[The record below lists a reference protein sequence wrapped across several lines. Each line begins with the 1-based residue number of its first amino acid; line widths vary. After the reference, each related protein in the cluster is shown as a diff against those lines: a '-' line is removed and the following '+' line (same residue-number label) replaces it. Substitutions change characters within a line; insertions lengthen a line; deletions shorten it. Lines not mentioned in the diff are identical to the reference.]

1 MDNIFANFSDY
12 LLRIG
17 FLTNS
22 NIQDFRKIYFTQNCS
37 SDNSTMTSMSEK
49 FFDSILIKDK
59 IATCIVDFLNLLTND
74 RKKLIGLSL
83 FSRFYELCIE
93 QKIECSKFFYDK
105 YKILKLIP
113 YFSKWRNNIFLL
125 NHQNNINNNS
135 IIYSLNTNNVNSSR
149 SSNNINISFNEY
161 LLNKKI
167 IDNKYSNK
175 KNIRNAILPNLN
187 KSKSKDKNLTL
198 ISKEQEELK
207 ECTFK
212 PKINNY
218 TPFTNNSEI
227 TTSSV
232 SKRINKQ
239 IIDKLYSDN
248 KRRIDKREMELQS
261 KNKKDEKENTFQPV
275 LISKTPKNLKQ
286 NFEERLKNFDN
297 QKNINLEKL
306 RENNENIFIN
316 QYTFSPD
323 ISKSQRSVSRSFSS
337 EKINLPIHERL
348 YQIGEEQKR
357 KKLLKE
363 KEINL
368 QIKNSAN
375 SPINKNKDNIN
386 KLNSSVDYKKIEEL
400 YNDYKKMQNRLSKKR
415 ADLDIE
421 QGITFQPEIYTNRK
435 YYDKIDIDFH
445 SREENYLN
453 KKQQNLYYH
462 QNLIDEQNNN
472 MSSRKKYSK
481 KEKEEIANN
490 IINRLYKEGVE
501 KYKRRRSSKDIYER
515 EIKDI
520 IDKNN
525 QYENLYQQ
533 DNYNQ
538 MGNYYD

>member
-1 MDNIFANFSDY
+1 MDNIFVNFSDY

-22 NIQDFRKIYFTQNCS
+22 NIQDFRKIYFSQNNS

-59 IATCIVDFLNLLTND
+59 IATCIVDFLNLLNND
-74 RKKLIGLSL
+74 RKKLIGLSI
-83 FSRFYELCIE
+83 FSRFCELCIE
-93 QKIECSKFFYDK
+93 QKMECSKYFYDK

-113 YFSKWRNNIFLL
+113 YFSKWRNNILFL
-125 NHQNNINNNS
+125 NEQNNINNNS
-135 IIYSLNTNNVNSSR
+135 IIYSLNTNNINSSR

-161 LLNKKI
+161 IVNKKNI
-167 IDNKYSNK
+167 ENKFSNK
-175 KNIRNAILPNLN
+175 KNIRNDIFPNLN

-501 KYKRRRSSKDIYER
+501 KYKKRRSSKDIYER
-515 EIKDI
+515 EIKEI

-533 DNYNQ
+533 DNYN
-538 MGNYYD
+538 

>member
-1 MDNIFANFSDY
+1 MDNIFVNFSDY

-22 NIQDFRKIYFTQNCS
+22 NIQDFRKIYFSQNNS

-59 IATCIVDFLNLLTND
+59 IATCIVDFLNLLNND
-74 RKKLIGLSL
+74 RKKLIGLSI
-83 FSRFYELCIE
+83 FSRFCELCIE
-93 QKIECSKFFYDK
+93 QKMECSKYFYDK

-113 YFSKWRNNIFLL
+113 YFSKWRNNILFL
-125 NHQNNINNNS
+125 NEQNNINNNS
-135 IIYSLNTNNVNSSR
+135 IIYSLNTNNINSSR

-161 LLNKKI
+161 IVNKKNI
-167 IDNKYSNK
+167 ENKFSNK
-175 KNIRNAILPNLN
+175 KNIRNDIFPNLN

-227 TTSSV
+227 STTNK
-232 SKRINKQ
+232 SKGINRQ
-239 IIDKLYSDN
+239 IINKLYSDN

-306 RENNENIFIN
+306 RENNENLFIN
-316 QYTFSPD
+316 QHTFSPD

-337 EKINLPIHERL
+337 EKINIPIHERL
-348 YQIGEEQKR
+348 YHIGEEQKR

-375 SPINKNKDNIN
+375 SPINRNKENIN

-400 YNDYKKMQNRLSKKR
+400 YNDYKKMQNKLLKKR
-415 ADLDIE
+415 TDLDIE
-421 QGITFQPEIYTNRK
+421 QGITFQPEIFTNRK

-445 SREENYLN
+445 SREEYYLN
-453 KKQQNLYYH
+453 KKQQNLYYQ

-501 KYKRRRSSKDIYER
+501 KYKKRRNSKDIYER
-515 EIKDI
+515 EIKGI

-525 QYENLYQQ
+525 QYENFIPQ
-533 DNYNQ
+533 DN
-538 MGNYYD
+538 

>member
-22 NIQDFRKIYFTQNCS
+22 NIQDFRKIFFTQNNS

-59 IATCIVDFLNLLTND
+59 IASCIVDFLNLLTND

-83 FSRFYELCIE
+83 FSRFCELFIE

-113 YFSKWRNNIFLL
+113 YFSKWRNNILFL
-125 NHQNNINNNS
+125 NDQNNINNNS
-135 IIYSLNTNNVNSSR
+135 IIYSLNTNNINSSR

-239 IIDKLYSDN
+239 IIDKLYSDS

-275 LISKTPKNLKQ
+275 LISKTPKNINQ

-297 QKNINLEKL
+297 QKNINLKKL
-306 RENNENIFIN
+306 RENNEKILKN

-337 EKINLPIHERL
+337 EKINIPIHERL

-386 KLNSSVDYKKIEEL
+386 KLNSSVD
-400 YNDYKKMQNRLSKKR
+400 
-415 ADLDIE
+415 
-421 QGITFQPEIYTNRK
+421 
-435 YYDKIDIDFH
+435 
-445 SREENYLN
+445 
-453 KKQQNLYYH
+453 
-462 QNLIDEQNNN
+462 
-472 MSSRKKYSK
+472 
-481 KEKEEIANN
+481 
-490 IINRLYKEGVE
+490 
-501 KYKRRRSSKDIYER
+501 
-515 EIKDI
+515 
-520 IDKNN
+520 
-525 QYENLYQQ
+525 
-533 DNYNQ
+533 
-538 MGNYYD
+538 

>member
-22 NIQDFRKIYFTQNCS
+22 NIQDFRKIFFAQNNS

-83 FSRFYELCIE
+83 FSRFCELFIE

-113 YFSKWRNNIFLL
+113 YFSKWRNNILFL
-125 NHQNNINNNS
+125 NDQNNINNNS
-135 IIYSLNTNNVNSSR
+135 IIYSLNTNNINSSR

-161 LLNKKI
+161 LVNKKHYE
-167 IDNKYSNK
+167 NKYTNK
-175 KNIRNAILPNLN
+175 TNIRNDIFPNLN
-187 KSKSKDKNLTL
+187 KSKSKEQNLTL

-207 ECTFK
+207 QCTFK

-218 TPFTNNSEI
+218 TPFTNISDI
-227 TTSSV
+227 TTSSK
-232 SKRINKQ
+232 SKGLNKQ
-239 IIDKLYSDN
+239 IIDKLYSDS

-261 KNKKDEKENTFQPV
+261 KNKKDEKENIFQPV
-275 LISKTPKNLKQ
+275 LISKTPKNINQ

-297 QKNINLEKL
+297 QKNINLKKL
-306 RENNENIFIN
+306 RENNEKILKN

-337 EKINLPIHERL
+337 EKINIPIHERL

-375 SPINKNKDNIN
+375 SPINRNKENIN

-400 YNDYKKMQNRLSKKR
+400 YNDYKKMQNKLSKKR

-501 KYKRRRSSKDIYER
+501 KYKRRRNSKDIYER

-520 IDKNN
+520 TDKNN
-525 QYENLYQQ
+525 QYENLNIQ